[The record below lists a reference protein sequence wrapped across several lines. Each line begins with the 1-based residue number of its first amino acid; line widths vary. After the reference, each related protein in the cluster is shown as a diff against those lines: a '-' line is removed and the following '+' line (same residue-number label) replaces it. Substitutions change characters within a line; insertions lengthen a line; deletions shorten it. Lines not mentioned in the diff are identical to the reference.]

1 MLGHQNSFTA
11 SLRSFGTL
19 SLFKMGQVISALRV
33 SVKEA
38 DRGAEEKA
46 KQDLDILQTL
56 VDSKLDQFQAEVN
69 AQVNEYGL
77 L

>member
-1 MLGHQNSFTA
+1 
-11 SLRSFGTL
+11 
-19 SLFKMGQVISALRV
+19 MGQVISALRV